1 MLEYRKQGDGT
12 WARFG
17 KEFADHDLVSISVG
31 NGDPRDSGLRS
42 VLVTNSV
49 VRGSDKVRHSGLEG
63 EYAYAQAVALVEKM
77 IQDNS
82 VGRHN
87 VVLIETSDSRAIS
100 DAFDL
105 AQRDVIARHAH
116 ASAPVAPEFH
126 KYFIDI
132 YPGKPD
138 RPIISRVGSLE
149 LVRLIKERLARQFSG
164 RICDP
169 GGNVVEEWS
178 A

>member
-1 MLEYRKQGDGT
+1 MVQFRKLADGT

-17 KEFADHDLVSISVG
+17 EEFADHDLVSISFG
-31 NGDPRDSGLRS
+31 NGDPGDSGLRS
-42 VLVTNSV
+42 VLVSNSV
-49 VRGSDKVRHSGLEG
+49 VRDSDRVGHSGVEG
-63 EYAYAQAVALVEKM
+63 EFGYAQAVTMVEEL
-77 IQDNS
+77 IRN
-82 VGRHN
+82 GAIAHN
-87 VVLIETSDSRAIS
+87 VVLIEASDYRAIE

-105 AQRDVIARHAH
+105 AQRDLIARHAH
-116 ASAPVAPEFH
+116 ASAPVPPEFH

-138 RPIISRVGSLE
+138 RRIISRVGSLE